1 MFIKY
6 GMVDVIVLK
15 KDTSDPPRRVM
26 DLAPCKDQRE
36 PLANLPPH
44 PWNGSYYYSTN
55 VMISE
60 ES

>member
-1 MFIKY
+1 
-6 GMVDVIVLK
+6 VDVIVLK
-15 KDTSDPPRRVM
+15 KDTSDPPRRVT
-26 DLAPCKDQRE
+26 DLLVKTRE

-44 PWNGSYYYSTN
+44 PWIGSYYYSTN

>member
-1 MFIKY
+1 MYNNNGI
-6 GMVDVIVLK
+6 VDVIVLK
-15 KDTSDPPRRVM
+15 KGTSDPPRRVM
-26 DLAPCKDQRE
+26 DLLVKTRE

-44 PWNGSYYYSTN
+44 PWIGSYYYSTN